1 MPDPELVVVMP
12 VDTPAKRW
20 TEEHP
25 SPTLAEITEGER
37 LRQAID
43 TDDDTDNGLT
53 GD

>member
-1 MPDPELVVVMP
+1 MPDPEVMP
-12 VDTPAKRW
+12 VDEPPRRGW
-20 TEEHP
+20 TQEHP
-25 SPTLAEITEGER
+25 APTLAEITEGDR